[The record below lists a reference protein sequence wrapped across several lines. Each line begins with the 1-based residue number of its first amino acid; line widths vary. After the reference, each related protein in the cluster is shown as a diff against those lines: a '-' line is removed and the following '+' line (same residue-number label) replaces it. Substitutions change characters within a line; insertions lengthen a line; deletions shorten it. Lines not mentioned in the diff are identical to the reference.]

1 MPPDGDQD
9 PSAGYQSW
17 MYGFSVDNGRIRYAL
32 VCIKSVGRPVIERLV
47 RESEE
52 NGEYTSLK
60 TFIER
65 NIDQINKRVVENLIK
80 AGALD
85 CLEGNRNQKM
95 TVYTQIID
103 SINQDKKHTMA
114 GQLSLFDIAPEEDK
128 KEFEIRMP
136 QTAEYPKETI
146 LTFEKE
152 VLGIYLSGH
161 PLERYRNMME
171 KNDLCENF

>member
-1 MPPDGDQD
+1 M
-9 PSAGYQSW
+9 
-17 MYGFSVDNGRIRYAL
+17 
-32 VCIKSVGRPVIERLV
+32 
-47 RESEE
+47 
-52 NGEYTSLK
+52 
-60 TFIER
+60 
-65 NIDQINKRVVENLIK
+65 ENLIK

-136 QTAEYPKETI
+136 NLEEYDKETV
-146 LTFEKE
+146 LSYEKE

-161 PLERYRNMME
+161 PLDRYRNMME
-171 KNDLCENF
+171 KNDFRKNY

>member
-1 MPPDGDQD
+1 M
-9 PSAGYQSW
+9 
-17 MYGFSVDNGRIRYAL
+17 R
-32 VCIKSVGRPVIERLV
+32 ER
-47 RESEE
+47 EE
-52 NGEYTSLK
+52 HGEYTSLK

-136 QTAEYPKETI
+136 QAAEYPKETI

-152 VLGIYLSGH
+152 VLGIYLQRSSAGAL
-161 PLERYRNMME
+161 PEYDG
-171 KNDLCENF
+171 KNDLCKNF

>member
-1 MPPDGDQD
+1 
-9 PSAGYQSW
+9 
-17 MYGFSVDNGRIRYAL
+17 
-32 VCIKSVGRPVIERLV
+32 
-47 RESEE
+47 
-52 NGEYTSLK
+52 
-60 TFIER
+60 
-65 NIDQINKRVVENLIK
+65 
-80 AGALD
+80 
-85 CLEGNRNQKM
+85 M

-161 PLERYRNMME
+161 PLGVTGI
-171 KNDLCENF
+171 